1 MTGLRGVNTPQPAT
15 ASLPA
20 DASVMSGHTHAD
32 QAFCEALGACSEA
45 LLAMAT
51 RLLGDP
57 SEAQDAVQEA
67 WLRAWTR
74 RDQLRDEAALAGWL
88 RQIVARECLRALRW
102 RAVRRWIPF
111 GQAMPDPAGQGPDL
125 AAAMD
130 AGTARAMIERLPPRQ
145 RQLWGLRFD
154 EGWTL
159 PEIALGTGLSQSTVK
174 THLERAM
181 LTVRASLERPDV

>member
-20 DASVMSGHTHAD
+20 DASVMSGHPHAD

-88 RQIVARECLRALRW
+88 RQIVARECLRVLRW
-102 RAVRRWIPF
+102 RAGP
-111 GQAMPDPAGQGPDL
+111 AMPDPAGQGPDL